1 MTAVFRQV
9 YPESRFDFSSPN
21 HILGMSYAKENAT
34 YPTPMTL
41 YPIARKQAGFHDA
54 TISGKVASATAIR
67 QSVFQQEITQ
77 VLPTVPSITA
87 QHLQTQAM
95 ISWEKLLTLPKV

>member
-41 YPIARKQAGFHDA
+41 YPLLENKRAFMMQRFLGKLLAPRRL
-54 TISGKVASATAIR
+54 GKV
-67 QSVFQQEITQ
+67 FFN
-77 VLPTVPSITA
+77 
-87 QHLQTQAM
+87 
-95 ISWEKLLTLPKV
+95 KK

>member
-34 YPTPMTL
+34 YQP
-41 YPIARKQAGFHDA
+41 R
-54 TISGKVASATAIR
+54 
-67 QSVFQQEITQ
+67 
-77 VLPTVPSITA
+77 
-87 QHLQTQAM
+87 
-95 ISWEKLLTLPKV
+95 